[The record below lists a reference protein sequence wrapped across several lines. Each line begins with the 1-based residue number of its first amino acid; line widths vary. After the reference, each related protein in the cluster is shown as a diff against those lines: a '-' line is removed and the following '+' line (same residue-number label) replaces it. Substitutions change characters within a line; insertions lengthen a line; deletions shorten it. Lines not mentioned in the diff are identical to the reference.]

1 MGVIEKA
8 YIYTDVLLS
17 HTKIQPQVLYLVG
30 VSAIMLASKVRQ
42 LQYLNSVHRL
52 TKTGKELISTIKS

>member
-1 MGVIEKA
+1 MNMGVIEKA

-30 VSAIMLASKVRQ
+30 VSAIMLASKVRHI
-42 LQYLNSVHRL
+42 LDIL
-52 TKTGKELISTIKS
+52 TSNTD